1 MKHLNIALI
10 GYRFM
15 GKAHSFGIEAAPF
28 FFKSDIKPVK
38 KVICGR
44 TDHLVKQAAEDFGW
58 EEYSTDWREIVDRDD
73 IDIIDIATP
82 TVNHRE
88 IAIAAAQS
96 GKHIFCEKPLALSAL
111 EAKEMYETAEKCKVK
126 HMLGH
131 NYRRVPAIALAK
143 KMIEEGRLGK
153 LYHFRGVYLQD
164 WIMNPNTP
172 LTWQLDKNSAGAGPH
187 FDLNSHLTDLARY
200 LVGEIDQ
207 VIGMKETFIKQRP
220 KNVNKSELTTMLIV
234 GSDSTSAEYGE
245 VTVDDAA
252 AFLAKFKNGVLGT
265 FEATRF
271 AGGRKNYERIEI
283 NGSKGSIVFNFEKMN
298 ELEFW
303 TNEDELTVQG
313 FRKIL
318 VTEECHP
325 YVRAWWPPGHII
337 GYENTFVNQFADFFN
352 NIVNDTIPEPNF
364 YDGLRNIQI
373 LEAVNKSVESGT
385 WQKVDEV

>member
-1 MKHLNIALI
+1 MKNLNIALI

-15 GKAHSFGIEAAPF
+15 GKAHSFGIDAAPF
-28 FFKSDIKPVK
+28 FFKNNVKPVK

-44 TDHLVKQAAEDFGW
+44 TENLVKQAAENFGW
-58 EEYSTDWREIVDRDD
+58 EEYSTDWKTVVNRDD

-82 TVNHRE
+82 TVNHKE
-88 IAIAAAQS
+88 IAVAAAKA
-96 GKHIFCEKPLALSAL
+96 GKHIFCEKPIALNAS
-111 EAKEMYETAEKCKVK
+111 EAKEMYEIAEKYKVK

-131 NYRRVPAIALAK
+131 NYRRVPAIAFAK
-143 KMIEEGRLGK
+143 KMIQDGRLGK

-164 WIMNPNTP
+164 WIMNPKSP

-187 FDLNSHLTDLARY
+187 FDLHSHITDLARF

-207 VIGMKETFIKQRP
+207 VVGMKETFIKQRP
-220 KNVNKSELTTMLIV
+220 KDIAKKDLTTMLIV
-234 GSDSTSAEYGE
+234 GADSINDDYGE

-252 AFLAKFKNGVLGT
+252 AFLAKFHNGALGT

-283 NGSKGSIVFNFEKMN
+283 NGSKGSIVFNFERMN

-303 TNEDELTVQG
+303 TNEDELEIQG
-313 FRKIL
+313 FRNIL

-325 YVRAWWPPGHII
+325 YVSAWWPAGHII
-337 GYENTFVNQFADFFN
+337 GYENTFVNQFADFFS
-352 NIVNDTIPEPNF
+352 NIVEDTVPEPNF
-364 YDGLRNIQI
+364 YDGWKNSQVLD
-373 LEAVNKSVESGT
+373 AVSKSFESKT
-385 WQKVDEV
+385 WQKVEEM

>member
-15 GKAHSFGIEAAPF
+15 GKAHSFGIDAAPF
-28 FFKSDIKPVK
+28 FFKNGIKPVK

-44 TDHLVKQAAEDFGW
+44 TEHLVKQAAEDFGW
-58 EEYSTDWREIVDRDD
+58 EEYCTDWKKIVDRDD

-82 TVNHRE
+82 TVHHKE
-88 IAIAAAQS
+88 IAIAAAKA
-96 GKHIFCEKPLALSAL
+96 GKHIFCEKPLALSAS
-111 EAKEMYETAEKCKVK
+111 EAKEMFEIAEQNKVK

-143 KMIEEGRLGK
+143 KLIEEGRLGK

-164 WIMNPNTP
+164 WIMNPKTP

-220 KNVNKSELTTMLIV
+220 KNINKSELTTMLIV
-234 GSDSTSAEYGE
+234 GADSTSTDYEE

-303 TNEDELTVQG
+303 TNEDELKVQG

-325 YVRAWWPPGHII
+325 YIKAWWPPGHII
-337 GYENTFVNQFADFFN
+337 GYENTFVNQFADFFDN
-352 NIVNDTIPEPNF
+352 VITDTTPQPNF
-364 YDGLRNIQI
+364 YDGWKNIQT
-373 LEAVNKSVESGT
+373 LEAVSKSFESKT
-385 WQKVDEV
+385 WQKVDDI